1 MKNKI
6 CPECRRTMAFD
17 PYFKSYICRQC
28 GHQEDVPFQFLAG
41 LNSRQGKEQ
50 KFRRIV
56 KLAR

>member
-28 GHQEDVPFQFLAG
+28 GHQEDVSFTLLAG
-41 LNSRQGKEQ
+41 LASIE
-50 KFRRIV
+50 RREKKTLRFV
-56 KLAR
+56 KTMQ